1 MQQALV
7 LKALSHTV
15 IGILLVTLLVLLLV
29 ALRKEL
35 SVGVPLRG
43 IVHLGFTVIG
53 VCTFVALMAAYFHAT
68 KMILPQSKFQR
79 IDTARV
85 FQSAGVT

>member
-7 LKALSHTV
+7 LKAISHTV
-15 IGILLVTLLVLLLV
+15 IGILLLTLLVVLLV

-43 IVHLGFTVIG
+43 IVHLGLGVIG
-53 VCTFVALMAAYFHAT
+53 VCTFVALMAAYCQSRTLIVPQT
-68 KMILPQSKFQR
+68 KYKRL
-79 IDTARV
+79 DTASA
-85 FQSAGVT
+85 FQPAGAM